1 MRIKLDDIEKKIP
14 YEVPDDYFLNLTADI
29 QSKISTKSKI
39 EIIPKWALRLA
50 FVPAL
55 LLMVFIG
62 YKVYDSNDVSIP
74 QSEILLA
81 NIPDEDI
88 ISYLDQ
94 EELSLNDLMAMTTDF
109 SDLLDED
116 PDYLQGLDLEGENID
131 DLLNTYDLKEI

>member
-29 QSKISTKSKI
+29 QSKISTQSKI
-39 EIIPKWALRLA
+39 EIIPNWALRLA

>member
-55 LLMVFIG
+55 SLMVFIG